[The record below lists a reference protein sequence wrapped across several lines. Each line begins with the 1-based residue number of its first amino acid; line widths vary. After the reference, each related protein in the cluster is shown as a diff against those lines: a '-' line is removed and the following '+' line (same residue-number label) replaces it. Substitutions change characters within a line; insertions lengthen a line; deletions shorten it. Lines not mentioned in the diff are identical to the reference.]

1 MYKISKELQIK
12 DGSEKDAA
20 ELAFK
25 VLENAYFMDVELI
38 ERIKKELKVDV

>member
-12 DGSEKDAA
+12 DEYEKDTA

-25 VLENAYFMDVELI
+25 VLEMLI
-38 ERIKKELKVDV
+38 LWIQD